1 MITFLLMSS
10 GVLHKPVLYLSYYL
24 KRHRARYYEL
34 LQAIRDAGDWEA
46 WLSFFLTG
54 VSEVSAQASDTAKR
68 ILALREAHR
77 TLIAERLGRA
87 AGSGHRVLEHLF
99 ERPIVS
105 VNEVR
110 DLIGFTYTAAN
121 QLVDRMVEIEILQEI
136 TGQARNR
143 RFRYGSYIALFDE

>member
-1 MITFLLMSS
+1 M
-10 GVLHKPVLYLSYYL
+10 
-24 KRHRARYYEL
+24 
-34 LQAIRDAGDWEA
+34 
-46 WLSFFLTG
+46 
-54 VSEVSAQASDTAKR
+54 
-68 ILALREAHR
+68 
-77 TLIAERLGRA
+77 
-87 AGSGHRVLEHLF
+87 LEHMF